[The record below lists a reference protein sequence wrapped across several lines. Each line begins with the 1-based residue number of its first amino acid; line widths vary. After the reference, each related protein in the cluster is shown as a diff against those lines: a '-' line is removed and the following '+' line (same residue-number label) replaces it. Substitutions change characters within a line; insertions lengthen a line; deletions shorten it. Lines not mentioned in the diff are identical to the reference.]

1 MGTFLGHTLHMG
13 SPPPAPVSPGDAPG
27 RGCPRWA
34 GGTWATR
41 GKLQVE
47 VLSRCPPASRG
58 LHLHRLPGG
67 EEDGGRAAR
76 QGERWGGGRGGDRD
90 PPLRAQTSGVAW
102 GHAVRRH
109 LCGTRVGWPQAPAG
123 GDLSPPSV
131 PPAQIPAAMTAEELT
146 FEILDR
152 RKIVVKE
159 KDYWSCFEVNER
171 EEAGWCG
178 A

>member
-1 MGTFLGHTLHMG
+1 MRCFPIALQQAGDFICTVYLEEKKTEAEQHVKVSGGAEGTE
-13 SPPPAPVSPGDAPG
+13 G
-27 RGCPRWA
+27 RGN
-34 GGTWATR
+34 
-41 GKLQVE
+41 
-47 VLSRCPPASRG
+47 
-58 LHLHRLPGG
+58 
-67 EEDGGRAAR
+67 
-76 QGERWGGGRGGDRD
+76 
-90 PPLRAQTSGVAW
+90 PPLRAQTSGVVW
-102 GHAVRRH
+102 GHSVRRH
-109 LCGTRVGWPQAPAG
+109 LCGTRVGWLQAPPG
-123 GDLSPPSV
+123 GDLSPPSM